1 MQERIITLQVRN
13 IKVQERD
20 IKVQVLKNISQE

>member
-1 MQERIITLQVRN
+1 MQELIITLQVRN

-20 IKVQVLKNISQE
+20 IKVQV